1 MSIRRLE
8 LVSREILQNS
18 NFSHLNNLHLILLIC
33 LRGILLRM
41 LRKIRRCTQLIMS
54 ITRIWGIL
62 GMVWDGEILWKVGS
76 LRTPSWV
83 DLRKGKEIT
92 LPAVCIP
99 WECLQVHSIPMAI
112 PILTILG
119 CSIPTAI
126 LLIIRGHTLICT
138 CLHLH
143 IYRIFQQV
151 LQLKFRVV
159 LQRVSQISVK
169 FLLHL
174 RLKNHLLS
182 LLPHHMLKK

>member
-1 MSIRRLE
+1 MSIHRLE
-8 LVSREILQNS
+8 LVSREMLQNS
-18 NFSHLNNLHLILLIC
+18 NLHLILLIC
-33 LRGILLRM
+33 LRDILRRM

-62 GMVWDGEILWKVGS
+62 GMVWDGEALWKVGS
-76 LRTPSWV
+76 LRTPSWT

-119 CSIPTAI
+119 CSIHIAI

-143 IYRIFQQV
+143 ICRIFQQV
-151 LQLKFRVV
+151 PQLKVPV

-169 FLLHL
+169 FLLQL
-174 RLKNHLLS
+174 QLKNHPLN
-182 LLPHHMLKK
+182 LLPPHLLKK